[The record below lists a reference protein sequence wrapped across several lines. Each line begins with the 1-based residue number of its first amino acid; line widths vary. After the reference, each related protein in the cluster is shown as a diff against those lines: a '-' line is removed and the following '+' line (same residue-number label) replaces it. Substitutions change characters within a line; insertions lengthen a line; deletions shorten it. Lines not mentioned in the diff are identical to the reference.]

1 MKHSA
6 FENYFT
12 SSGYI
17 SYTLKRLRQGGL
29 WRSVYGMY
37 KQIRKYT
44 LISGI
49 IKTFYF
55 ILLLLEKSAV
65 LLLLV
70 SAMLFLLPIT
80 LIAALIYTI
89 LCIAKYI
96 KHNTE
101 IKNWLSSATKITVYL
116 TGEKIF
122 SDEPKLFLRAAS
134 SEAAEYSHPVII
146 LCSDKFIS
154 LRWYGLNLLG
164 IRSDYFFVIKKHFLS
179 KTPSIINYIVIS

>member
-1 MKHSA
+1 MKQSA

-12 SSGYI
+12 SPGYI
-17 SYTLKRLRQGGL
+17 SYTVKKLRQGGL
-29 WRSVYGMY
+29 WRSIYGMY

-55 ILLLLEKSAV
+55 IMLLLEKSAV

-70 SAMLFLLPIT
+70 SAMLFLLPIVIVAT
-80 LIAALIYTI
+80 LLYSI
-89 LCIAKYI
+89 LCILKYL
-96 KHNTE
+96 KHNGE
-101 IKNWLSSATKITVYL
+101 IKNWLLNANKITVYL
-116 TGEKIF
+116 TNEKIF
-122 SDEPKLFLRAAS
+122 SNEQKLFLRVAS

-154 LRWYGLNLLG
+154 LKWYGINLLG

-179 KTPSIINYIVIS
+179 KTPSIINYIVIN